1 MAFEAFLQ
9 RDDARPRWRRRLT
22 LTISLIVHAAL
33 LAGGI
38 AYSFWH
44 VEEITPP
51 TVRVTF
57 LTSAPPP
64 PAPPPAAPAGGKTE
78 TKKPAKVTPRP
89 TLTALVQ
96 PKLETPKKM
105 EPKSEQPPD
114 DDDQENAIAS
124 NRPGGKTGEGIG
136 SPGGNG
142 KPGDPADGDPNSAGG
157 RSQPPRPTGP
167 KTLAPQLGALQKAS
181 GADPEFPAVLRRS
194 GMVYTVLTKICVSR
208 SGAVESVSLLKGA
221 DSLLDR
227 NVVGAVKAWRYHPL
241 LADNNAI
248 PFCYVGRFEFKA
260 N

>member
-9 RDDARPRWRRRLT
+9 PDDARPRWRRRLT
-22 LTISLIVHAAL
+22 LTISIVLHAAL

-57 LTSAPPP
+57 LASAPPP
-64 PAPPPAAPAGGKTE
+64 SPAPSPSSGGNPAP
-78 TKKPAKVTPRP
+78 KKSAKVTPKP

-96 PKLETPKKM
+96 PKLETPKKT
-105 EPKSEQPPD
+105 EPKPQEPD
-114 DDDQENAIAS
+114 DDDPDQAFAPGQAGNPGTAI
-124 NRPGGKTGEGIG
+124 
-136 SPGGNG
+136 GNSKG
-142 KPGDPADGDPNSAGG
+142 PRQAGDPHDNPPGTDGPAAA
-157 RSQPPRPTGP
+157 PPKVVAP
-167 KTLAPQLGALQKAS
+167 KMLAPQLGALQKDS

-194 GMVYTVLTKICVSR
+194 GMVYTVLSKICVSR
-208 SGAVESVSLLKGA
+208 SGTVESVSILKGA
-221 DSLLDR
+221 DSMLDR
-227 NVVGAVKAWRYHPL
+227 NVVNAVKGWRYHPL

-248 PFCYVGRFEFKA
+248 PFCYFGRFEFKA